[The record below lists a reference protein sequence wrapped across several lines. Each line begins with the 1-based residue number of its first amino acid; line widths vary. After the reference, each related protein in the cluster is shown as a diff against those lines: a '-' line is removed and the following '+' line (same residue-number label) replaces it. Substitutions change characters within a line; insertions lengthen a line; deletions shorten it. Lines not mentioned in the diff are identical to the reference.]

1 MSIHLKDTISVA
13 EDIELRKKRRRAVK
27 NVIDKLRAF
36 GLREVFWKYDSP
48 GDELKGDGPG
58 GKIHLVTSKWDD
70 RSGRRK

>member
-13 EDIELRKKRRRAVK
+13 EDIELRKRRRRAVK

-36 GLREVFWKYDSP
+36 GLREIIWKDNSP
-48 GDELKGDGPG
+48 GDEVRGIGPG

-70 RSGRRK
+70 RQGKRK